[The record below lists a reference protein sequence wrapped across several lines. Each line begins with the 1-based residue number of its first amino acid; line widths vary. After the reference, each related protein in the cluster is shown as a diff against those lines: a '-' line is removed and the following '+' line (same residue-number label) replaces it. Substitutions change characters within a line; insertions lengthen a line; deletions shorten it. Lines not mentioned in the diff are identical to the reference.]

1 MHLEAIMD
9 GLCALWKGTLQLK
22 WPRVSASVEEPGN
35 TWHHRREREGRG
47 EGLQPLHFPGTW
59 DRDARVF
66 IMANTLQKE
75 RKGGLRNP
83 Q

>member
-1 MHLEAIMD
+1 MEAIMD
-9 GLCALWKGTLQLK
+9 GLCALWKGTLQLT

-35 TWHHRREREGRG
+35 TWHRRREREGRG